1 MGGGEEGS
9 GKVMRVW
16 GKVRGDSGGRGVNKC
31 GGGVGECM
39 EVSVGKCVGVWG

>member
-1 MGGGEEGS
+1 M
-9 GKVMRVW
+9 W
-16 GKVRGDSGGRGVNKC
+16 GKVRGDSGGVNKQQ